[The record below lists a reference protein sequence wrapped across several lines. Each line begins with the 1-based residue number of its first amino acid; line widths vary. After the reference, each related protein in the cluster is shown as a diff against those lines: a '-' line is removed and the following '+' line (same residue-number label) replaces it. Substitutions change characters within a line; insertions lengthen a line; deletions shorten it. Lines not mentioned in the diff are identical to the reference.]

1 MKHRIIAIFLG
12 IIIFSTGTH
21 YAYAD
26 EVTFANFFLN
36 PFKVLIKK
44 IDERKENKEVNK
56 NIRNEIIEK
65 QKNTTSIEY
74 IKQATL
80 RMNDIANR
88 IDSRIKKIENE
99 NNDINLTE
107 AKKELSIAKNDISS
121 TTPITIDSLIYIH
134 DLLEKTVQL
143 INIAIY

>member
-21 YAYAD
+21 YAYED

-88 IDSRIKKIENE
+88 IDSRIKKIEN
-99 NNDINLTE
+99 NGVDLTE

>member
-1 MKHRIIAIFLG
+1 MKHRIIAVLLG
-12 IIIFSTGTH
+12 IAVFFTETH

-26 EVTFANFFLN
+26 EITFANFFLN
-36 PFKVLIKK
+36 PFKAIIKK

-65 QKNTTSIEY
+65 QKNITSTEY

-80 RMNDIANR
+80 KMNDIANR
-88 IDSRIKKIENE
+88 IDSRIKKIEN
-99 NNDINLTE
+99 NGIDLTE
-107 AKKELSIAKNDISS
+107 AKKELSIAKNNISS
-121 TTPITIDSLIYIH
+121 TTPTNADDLIYIH

>member
-1 MKHRIIAIFLG
+1 MN
-12 IIIFSTGTH
+12 
-21 YAYAD
+21 
-26 EVTFANFFLN
+26 EMANG
-36 PFKVLIKK
+36 
-44 IDERKENKEVNK
+44 
-56 NIRNEIIEK
+56 
-65 QKNTTSIEY
+65 
-74 IKQATL
+74 
-80 RMNDIANR
+80 

>member
-1 MKHRIIAIFLG
+1 MKHRIIAISLG
-12 IIIFSTGTH
+12 IMIFFTETH

-36 PFKVLIKK
+36 PFKILIKK

-65 QKNTTSIEY
+65 RKNTTSVEY
-74 IKQATL
+74 IEQMTL
-80 RMNDIANR
+80 KLNEIANR
-88 IDSRIKKIENE
+88 IDSRIKKIEN
-99 NNDINLTE
+99 DGVDLAE
-107 AKKELSIAKNDISS
+107 AKKELFIAKNNISS
-121 TTPITIDSLIYIH
+121 TTPITTNDLIYTH

>member
-36 PFKVLIKK
+36 PFKILIKK

-88 IDSRIKKIENE
+88 IDSRIKKIEN
-99 NNDINLTE
+99 NGVDLTE